1 MSAIEQQK
9 SPVLRGALA
18 IKRLREMPD
27 VTCLEIRG
35 LRFSIFQKYKF
46 INGYFRVQG

>member
-18 IKRLREMPD
+18 IKRLRGMPD
-27 VTCLEIRG
+27 VTCLEIRRS
-35 LRFSIFQKYKF
+35 RFSIFQKNTF
-46 INGYFRVQG
+46 MNGYFRVQG